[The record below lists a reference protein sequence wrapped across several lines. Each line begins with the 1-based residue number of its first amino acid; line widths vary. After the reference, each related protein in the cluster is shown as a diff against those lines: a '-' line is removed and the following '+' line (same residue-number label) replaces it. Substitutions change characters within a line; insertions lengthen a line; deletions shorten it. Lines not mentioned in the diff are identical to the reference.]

1 MIKQESPFSRWSRR
15 KQQTLQ
21 ENLAEEAMLEH
32 PPSIDDSSEVPIAT
46 TSTETSEVTQEAQ
59 LTDADMPDIES
70 LTEDSDFSP
79 FMSAGVSDELR
90 NLALRKLFRAPAFN
104 ICDGLDEYDEDY
116 TSFEALGNIITCDM
130 KHQLELEQARRE
142 AEAEAEQD
150 ALNRLETDAEATDQF
165 IETRSAEARGS
176 EQERPSDTDTRT
188 ADNDALSED
197 TDHDEKL
204 PCA

>member
-142 AEAEAEQD
+142 AEAEQD
-150 ALNRLETDAEATDQF
+150 ELNRLETDAEATDQF